1 MRDFVEPR
9 VVVSR
14 CLEFEHCR
22 WNGDIISSEIVKRMR
37 DAVEFIPT
45 CAEVEMGLGVPRDP
59 VRIVLIDGERRL
71 IQPSTGID
79 LTSEAIGFAN
89 EFLESVGSVDGFV
102 LKSGSPSCGI
112 KDTKIYP
119 SRERSSAVERS
130 HGFFG
135 GEVLRLFPDRA
146 VEDENRLR
154 NFKIA
159 EHFLTKLF
167 TIASFR
173 MVRSRGWEEL
183 LDFHTDNKLLLMA
196 YNQSEMREMGR
207 IAADRKARTED
218 EAVQQYGV
226 HLTRAFSRGPRCS
239 ANINVLMHVMGRF
252 SDRLSS
258 EEKGFFLDS
267 LMDYREGRIPLSVS
281 MGVIKSWIIR
291 FEDEWLERQTYF
303 QPFPGDLLD
312 VEVTDSCR
320 IRDYWESER

>member
-1 MRDFVEPR
+1 MRDLVKPR
-9 VVVSR
+9 VVVSK
-14 CLEFEHCR
+14 CLEFGHCR
-22 WNGDIISSEIVKRMR
+22 WNGDIISSEIVARMR
-37 DAVEFIPT
+37 NAVEFVPT
-45 CAEVEMGLGVPRDP
+45 CAEVEIGLGVPRDP
-59 VRIVLIDGERRL
+59 VRIVLFDGERRL

-79 LTSEAIGFAN
+79 LTTEAVKFSSD
-89 EFLESVGSVDGFV
+89 FLESVTPVDGFV

-119 SRERSSAVERS
+119 RKERSSPVERS

-135 GEVLRLFPDRA
+135 GEVLRLFPDKA
-146 VEDENRLR
+146 IEDENRLR

-173 MVRSRGWEEL
+173 MVGSMGWEAL

-196 YNQSEMREMGR
+196 YHQGEMRKMGR
-207 IAADRKARTED
+207 IVADRKTRTED
-218 EAVQQYGV
+218 KAIYEYGE
-226 HLTRAFSRGPRCS
+226 HLSKALLRGPRCS
-239 ANINVLMHVMGRF
+239 TNINVLMHAMGRF

-281 MGVIKSWIIR
+281 MGVIRSWIIR

-303 QPFPGDLLD
+303 QPFPGNLLD